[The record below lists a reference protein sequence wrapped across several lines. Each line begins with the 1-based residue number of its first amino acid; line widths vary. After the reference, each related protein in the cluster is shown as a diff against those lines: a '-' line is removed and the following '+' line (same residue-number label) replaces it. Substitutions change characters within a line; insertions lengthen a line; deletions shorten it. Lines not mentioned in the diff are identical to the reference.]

1 MSSSFQI
8 DHNRLFDNLE
18 NALKNDLASIQVE
31 ANGGRSIL
39 FVYPCD
45 DDDEYIAEGIKR
57 LTKDQYTFIDIRKTF
72 SEYVTEIGE
81 DNFKEMEANF
91 GKEVYRSEN
100 APEGTFFAYL
110 MEKISEVLQND
121 KSPVLVHTGAL
132 YDMEFSNIHIM
143 EDPRVLHAKHPL
155 IVFYPATVEGDAI
168 KFLGRQTA
176 SHYRC
181 IVIK

>member
-1 MSSSFQI
+1 MSSSFQL
-8 DHNRLFDNLE
+8 DHNRLFADLE

-45 DDDEYIAEGIKR
+45 DDDEYIAEGRRR
-57 LTKDQYTFIDIRKTF
+57 LPSSLFTFIDIRDSF
-72 SEYVTEIGE
+72 AEYVKEIGE
-81 DNFKEMEANF
+81 ENFKEMEANF

-100 APEGTFFAYL
+100 SPEGTFFAFL
-110 MEKISEVLQND
+110 MDKISKVLNSGH
-121 KSPVLVHTGAL
+121 SPVLVHTGTL

-143 EDPRVLHAKHPL
+143 EDSRILTAKHPL
-155 IVFYPATVEGDAI
+155 VVFYPATVEGNTI
-168 KFLGRQTA
+168 KFLGRTTA

>member
-1 MSSSFQI
+1 MSSTFQI
-8 DHNRLFDNLE
+8 DHNRLFANLE

-31 ANGGRSIL
+31 ANGGRSNL

-45 DDDEYIAEGIKR
+45 DDDEYIAEGKSR
-57 LTKDQYTFIDIRKTF
+57 LSKDQYGFIDIRETF
-72 SEYVTEIGE
+72 SEYVSEIGE

-110 MEKISEVLQND
+110 MERISNVLESD

-155 IVFYPATVEGDAI
+155 IVFYPATVDGNVI

>member
-45 DDDEYIAEGIKR
+45 DDDEYIAEGKR
-57 LTKDQYTFIDIRKTF
+57 RLSMDHFTFIDIRETF
-72 SEYVTEIGE
+72 SDYVAEIGE

-100 APEGTFFAYL
+100 APEGTFFDYL
-110 MEKISEVLQND
+110 MKRIAEVLNSG

-143 EDPRVLHAKHPL
+143 EDPRVLKARHPL
-155 IVFYPATVEGDAI
+155 VVFYPATVEGDAI
-168 KFLGRQTA
+168 RFLGRVTA

>member
-8 DHNRLFDNLE
+8 DHNRLFNDLE
-18 NALKNDLASIQVE
+18 NAVKNDLASIQVE

-45 DDDEYIAEGIKR
+45 DDDEYIAEGMKR
-57 LTKDQYTFIDIRKTF
+57 LTSDSYGFIDIRKIF
-72 SEYVTEIGE
+72 SDYVAEIGE
-81 DNFKEMEANF
+81 DNFKEMLANF

-100 APEGTFFAYL
+100 SPEGTFFTYL
-110 MEKISEVLQND
+110 MDKISEVLAED
-121 KSPVLVHTGAL
+121 KSPVLVHTGTL

-143 EDPRVLHAKHPL
+143 EDPRVLQAKHPL
-155 IVFYPATVEGDAI
+155 IVFYPATVVGDSI

-176 SHYRC
+176 SRYRC